1 VIAPYLGAVLTRL
14 LLDLDTLGERRE
26 DGTLPVPVRFV
37 IDEFPALGDLSAIVQ
52 FANLVRKRRIAFLIA
67 AQTLGQL
74 EHIYGRNG
82 TETLLA
88 GMAFQIVFGGCDQR
102 TAEHYSRVTGTTTQK
117 ADAKNVGNTYSRGRT
132 LLTPDE
138 VIRPPQGNC
147 TIFGRYVTSE
157 FATYVIVL
165 ARLTRIYER
174 LDVQHDIHA
183 ASKRRPRMIRRK
195 PDKAK
200 NEQMLPAPSHR
211 VSEPEQLPLLATPLC
226 TPEQLRQLS
235 EK

>member
-1 VIAPYLGAVLTRL
+1 M
-14 LLDLDTLGERRE
+14 
-26 DGTLPVPVRFV
+26 PVPVRFV

-74 EHIYGRNG
+74 EQIYGRNG

-102 TAEHYSRVTGTTTQK
+102 TAEHYNRVTGTATQK
-117 ADAKNVGNTYSRGRT
+117 SGTKKAGDAYKRGRT

-138 VIRPPQGNC
+138 IIRPPQGNC

-157 FATYVIVL
+157 FATYIIVL
-165 ARLTRIYER
+165 SRLTRIYER
-174 LDVQHDIHA
+174 HDVQRA
-183 ASKRRPRMIRRK
+183 VQSASKRRARVIRRRTDK
-195 PDKAK
+195 VKIEHTSPDKTST
-200 NEQMLPAPSHR
+200 LPVAM
-211 VSEPEQLPLLATPLC
+211 VAPLC
-226 TPEQLRQLS
+226 TQEQLAQIN
-235 EK
+235 KQ